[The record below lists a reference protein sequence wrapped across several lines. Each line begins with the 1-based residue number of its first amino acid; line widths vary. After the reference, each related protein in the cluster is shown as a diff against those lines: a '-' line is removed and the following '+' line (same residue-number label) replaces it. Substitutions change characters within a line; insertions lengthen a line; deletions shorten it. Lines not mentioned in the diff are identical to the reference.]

1 MHVTAARATNLV
13 LLTLALMHGQEAAAE
28 VAPAAG
34 RMEMRALRRWAS
46 VGSAPRVPSASSR
59 SLEPSKPTDRTTFA
73 VAPNYPSRCEH
84 VPRDIYMLWA
94 SGWDTAGEWE
104 RLVLWTW
111 KYFNPNYTVHE
122 LDMEE
127 AQRLAFRGERSRWID
142 DDIWENLAIQAQSDI
157 LRVHIL
163 ARYGGVWVDAS
174 LACNAPLDASILAP
188 DGYMQGNRDV
198 VMFRR
203 DDSPRC
209 GIACQEN
216 AFRVEGAPHAPQG
229 NAKTGKTARTKWQ
242 DVRHATYAKTIA
254 GGPHLA
260 TWFMVARGPG
270 RDNGGGSEHT
280 CSNYALTTLRD
291 EFRRYWSKYKQN
303 GGVEKLRV
311 VQKLRLAA
319 GLPNSWKP
327 WKKTNAKITD
337 IGLLLGKKQRPY
349 LYLWMHKIVGHLI
362 ASNPRFAAA
371 VDASSLPSANGPYC
385 TMEYVPKSM
394 FPDGPESM
402 LPKQPMFKRCNQEWV
417 MQRAYAH
424 GFPADGE

>member
-13 LLTLALMHGQEAAAE
+13 LLTLALVHGQEAAAE
-28 VAPAAG
+28 VAPAVG

-127 AQRLAFRGERSRWID
+127 AERLAFRGERSRWID

-188 DGYMQGNRDV
+188 GWIHAGQS
-198 VMFRR
+198 RR
-203 DDSPRC
+203 
-209 GIACQEN
+209 
-216 AFRVEGAPHAPQG
+216 
-229 NAKTGKTARTKWQ
+229 
-242 DVRHATYAKTIA
+242 RH
-254 GGPHLA
+254 
-260 TWFMVARGPG
+260 
-270 RDNGGGSEHT
+270 
-280 CSNYALTTLRD
+280 
-291 EFRRYWSKYKQN
+291 
-303 GGVEKLRV
+303 
-311 VQKLRLAA
+311 VQA
-319 GLPNSWKP
+319 
-327 WKKTNAKITD
+327 
-337 IGLLLGKKQRPY
+337 
-349 LYLWMHKIVGHLI
+349 
-362 ASNPRFAAA
+362 
-371 VDASSLPSANGPYC
+371 
-385 TMEYVPKSM
+385 
-394 FPDGPESM
+394 
-402 LPKQPMFKRCNQEWV
+402 
-417 MQRAYAH
+417 
-424 GFPADGE
+424 